1 MFFRVLAQRTS
12 KNVGRHPGY
21 YVTIFVRM
29 NSMQSNRNFG
39 LDILRVLACYMVLQI
54 HAGEFY
60 YISQQGTVLHTTD
73 AWWVGWY
80 NSLFRVCVPLF
91 VMISGFFLFPVTDTK
106 AFLKKRFARVAI
118 PFVVWCVLY
127 SVYQYGIGT
136 ATLQQAMGNVLKIPV
151 NYGTDIGHLWYVYML
166 LGIYLFAPLI
176 SQWVQTATRGN
187 MQLYLGL
194 WAVAMSLPYIHLVFP
209 AVLGEC
215 YWNKT
220 PLLYYFS
227 GFLGY
232 VILANYIKRFY
243 MQPQPGQY
251 AIALLLIIVGYA
263 ITAGGFIHL
272 LPQKDVVEELE
283 LTWGFETIN
292 VAMMTAGVFLL
303 CKNITVRNISPA
315 VTLTNDMSAKSYGI
329 YLAHIMVLDTL
340 YPYINPKFSSAAIK
354 VPLIAVVSFICT
366 YIVVKCLSYLPKKE
380 WLIG

>member
-1 MFFRVLAQRTS
+1 
-12 KNVGRHPGY
+12 
-21 YVTIFVRM
+21 M
-29 NSMQSNRNFG
+29 NSTQGNRNFG
-39 LDILRVLACYMVLQI
+39 LDLLRAVACYMVLQI

-60 YISQQGTVLHTTD
+60 YISGEGTVLHSAD

-91 VMISGFFLFPVTDTK
+91 VMLSGFFLFPVNDTK
-106 AFLKKRFARVAI
+106 VFLKKRITRVVV

-127 SVYQYGIGT
+127 AVYQYGIG
-136 ATLQQAMGNVLKIPV
+136 AASMQKAIENILHIPV
-151 NYGTDIGHLWYVYML
+151 NYGTEIGHLWYVYML

-176 SQWVQTATRGN
+176 SQWVQTATRGG
-187 MQLYLGL
+187 MELYLTL
-194 WAVAMSLPYIHLVFP
+194 WAVAMSLPYIHLLFP

-232 VILANYIKRFY
+232 VILANYIKRFH

-251 AIALLLIIVGYA
+251 MIAIVLVVTGYA
-263 ITAGGFIHL
+263 ITTYGFLHL
-272 LPQKDVVEELE
+272 LPLQEVVEKLE

-292 VAMMTAGVFLL
+292 VAMMTAGIFLL
-303 CKNITVRNISPA
+303 FKNIKVPGMTFA
-315 VTLTNDMSAKSYGI
+315 VKLVNDLSAKSYGI
-329 YLAHIMVLDTL
+329 YLAHIIVLDTIF
-340 YPYINPKFSSAAIK
+340 PYINPYFSSAAVK
-354 VPLIAVVSFICT
+354 VPMIAWVSFIST
-366 YIVVKCLSYLPKKE
+366 YLIIKCLSYLPKSK

>member
-1 MFFRVLAQRTS
+1 
-12 KNVGRHPGY
+12 
-21 YVTIFVRM
+21 M
-29 NSMQSNRNFG
+29 NSTQSNRNFG
-39 LDILRVLACYMVLQI
+39 LDLLRVIACYMVLQI

-60 YISQQGTVLHTTD
+60 YISPQGTVSHTTD

-91 VMISGFFLFPVTDTK
+91 VMLSGFFLFPVTDTR
-106 AFLKKRFARVAI
+106 AFFKKRFTRVAI
-118 PFVVWCVLY
+118 PFVIWCVLY
-127 SVYQYGIGT
+127 AVYQYCIGA
-136 ATLQQAMGNVLKIPV
+136 ATLQKALENILHIPV

-176 SQWVQTATRGN
+176 SAWVQTATKGN

-194 WAVAMSLPYIHLVFP
+194 WAVAMSLPYIHLLFP

-251 AIALLLIIVGYA
+251 IIAMLLIITGYA
-263 ITAGGFIHL
+263 ITAGGFIYL
-272 LPQKDVVEELE
+272 LPKKDVVEELE
-283 LTWGFETIN
+283 LTWAFESIN
-292 VAMMTAGVFLL
+292 VAMMTAGIFLL
-303 CKNITVRNISPA
+303 FKNITVDKTSWA
-315 VTLTNDMSAKSYGI
+315 VKLVNDMSAKSYGI

-340 YPYINPKFSSAAIK
+340 YPYINIQFNSAAIK
-354 VPLIAVVSFICT
+354 VPLIAVAAFIGT
-366 YIVVKCLSYLPKKE
+366 YLVVKCLSYLPKSKL
-380 WLIG
+380 LIG

>member
-1 MFFRVLAQRTS
+1 MFFEVLAQRTS
-12 KNVGRHPGY
+12 KNVGSHPGY
-21 YVTIFVRM
+21 SVTIFVRM
-29 NSMQSNRNFG
+29 NSTQSNRNFG

-60 YISQQGTVLHTTD
+60 YISPQGTVLHTAD
-73 AWWVGWY
+73 AEWVGWY

-106 AFLKKRFARVAI
+106 AFLKKRFTRVAI
-118 PFVVWCVLY
+118 PFVIWCVLY
-127 SVYQYGIGT
+127 AVYQYCIGT
-136 ATLQQAMGNVLKIPV
+136 ASLQQAMGNVLKIPV

-243 MQPQPGQY
+243 MPPQPGQY
-251 AIALLLIIVGYA
+251 IVAVLLIIAGYA

-303 CKNITVRNISPA
+303 CKNITARNTSPA
-315 VTLTNDMSAKSYGI
+315 VKLVTDMSAKSYGI

-340 YPYINPKFSSAAIK
+340 YPYINPHFSSAAIK
-354 VPLIAVVSFICT
+354 VPLIALVSFICT
-366 YIVVKCLSYLPKKE
+366 YIVVKGLSYLPKKE

>member
-1 MFFRVLAQRTS
+1 
-12 KNVGRHPGY
+12 
-21 YVTIFVRM
+21 M
-29 NSMQSNRNFG
+29 NSIQRNRNFG
-39 LDILRVLACYMVLQI
+39 LDLLRVIACYMVLQI

-60 YISQQGTVLHTTD
+60 YITPQGTVSHTAD

-80 NSLFRVCVPLF
+80 NSLFRACVPLF
-91 VMISGFFLFPVTDTK
+91 VMLSGFFLFPVNDAK
-106 AFLKKRFARVAI
+106 VFLKKRFARVAV
-118 PFVVWCVLY
+118 PFVIWCVLY
-127 SVYQYGIGT
+127 AFYQYFTGM
-136 ATLQQAMGNVLKIPV
+136 ASLQKVFINILNIPV

-176 SQWVQTATRGN
+176 SAWVQTATRGS

-194 WAVAMSLPYIHLVFP
+194 WAVAMSLPYIHLLFP

-251 AIALLLIIVGYA
+251 IVAILLIVAGYA

-272 LPQKDVVEELE
+272 LPQKDVVEQLE
-283 LTWGFETIN
+283 LTWAFESIN
-292 VAMMTAGVFLL
+292 VAMMTAGIFLL
-303 CKNITVRNISPA
+303 FKNIAVRKNTWA
-315 VTLTNDMSAKSYGI
+315 VTLVNDISAKSYGI

-340 YPYINPKFSSAAIK
+340 YPHLNTMFASAAVK
-354 VPLIAVVSFICT
+354 VPLIAVVSFIGT
-366 YIVVKCLSYLPKKE
+366 YLLVKCLSYLPKSK

>member
-1 MFFRVLAQRTS
+1 
-12 KNVGRHPGY
+12 
-21 YVTIFVRM
+21 
-29 NSMQSNRNFG
+29 
-39 LDILRVLACYMVLQI
+39 MVLQI

-60 YISQQGTVLHTTD
+60 YISPQGTVLHTTG

-80 NSLFRVCVPLF
+80 NSLFRCCVPLF
-91 VMISGFFLFPVTDTK
+91 VMLSGFFMFPVTSTR

-118 PFVVWCVLY
+118 PFVIWCVLY
-127 SVYQYGIGT
+127 AIYQYCIGA
-136 ATLQQAMGNVLKIPV
+136 ATLSKVIDNILKIPV

-176 SQWVQTATRGN
+176 SQWVQTATRRG
-187 MQLYLGL
+187 MQLYLLL
-194 WAVAMSLPYIHLVFP
+194 WAVAMCLPYIHLIFP

-215 YWNKT
+215 YWNKS

-243 MQPQPGQY
+243 MQRQPGQY
-251 AIALLLIIVGYA
+251 VLAVLLIIAGYG
-263 ITAGGFIHL
+263 ITAYGFIHL
-272 LPQKDVVEELE
+272 LPQKDVVEQLE
-283 LTWGFETIN
+283 LTWGFESIN
-292 VAMMTAGVFLL
+292 VAMLTAGFFLL
-303 CKNITVRNISPA
+303 FKNITVSNPA
-315 VTLTNDMSAKSYGI
+315 SFFVKLVNDVSGKSYGI

-340 YPYINPKFSSAAIK
+340 YLYINPHIASAAIS

-366 YIVVKCLSYLPKKE
+366 YLLVKCLSNLPMSR